1 MTSQALPISTTE
13 TSSATSS
20 TTTTPTLTTLRTFL
34 TRLFSSLRTTLSNRR
49 PWLELVDRTAFSRP
63 LSLSDATTRVRKNF
77 SYFKINYLTIL
88 AIVLAFSLLSH
99 PFSLLTLL
107 SLVAAWLG
115 LYTFRPSDQPLVVL
129 GRTMSNR
136 EVLGILVLVT
146 VIVVFLTSVGS
157 LIITAVLVGVGI
169 VCVHGAFRD
178 PEDLFMDDQDT
189 AGSTAPAS
197 LWSAEVI
204 VLVVVRTR
212 VSSNLRPKE
221 KLEIVSVQLLC
232 INPFD
237 LDILQRGHGDL
248 A

>member
-1 MTSQALPISTTE
+1 MTSQPLPISTTE
-13 TSSATSS
+13 TTTTSSSS
-20 TTTTPTLTTLRTFL
+20 TTTALTLTSLRTFL
-34 TRLFSSLRTTLSNRR
+34 TRLFSSLRTTLSHRR

-63 LSLSDATTRVRKNF
+63 LSLSDATTRVRKNY
-77 SYFKINYLTIL
+77 SYFKVNYLTIL

-115 LYTFRPSDQPLVVL
+115 LYAFRPSDQPLVVL

-136 EVLGILVLVT
+136 EVLAILVTVT

-178 PEDLFMDDQDT
+178 PEDLFMDDQEI
-189 AGSTAPAS
+189 AGSTGLFS
-197 LWSAEVI
+197 FIGGQSAGSNVI
-204 VLVVVRTR
+204 PLV
-212 VSSNLRPKE
+212 
-221 KLEIVSVQLLC
+221 
-232 INPFD
+232 
-237 LDILQRGHGDL
+237 
-248 A
+248 

>member
-1 MTSQALPISTTE
+1 MTSQPLPISTSE
-13 TSSATSS
+13 TTSS
-20 TTTTPTLTTLRTFL
+20 TTTTTTTTTLASLRTFL
-34 TRLFSSLRTTLSNRR
+34 TRLFSSLRATLSHRR
-49 PWLELVDRTAFSRP
+49 PWLELVDRTSFSRP

-115 LYTFRPSDQPLVVL
+115 LYAFRPSDQPLVVL
-129 GRTMSNR
+129 GRTISNR
-136 EVLGILVLVT
+136 ETLGILCLVT

-178 PEDLFMDDQDT
+178 PEDLFMDDQEI
-189 AGSTAPAS
+189 AGSTGLFS
-197 LWSAEVI
+197 FIGGSSAGSNVI
-204 VLVVVRTR
+204 PLV
-212 VSSNLRPKE
+212 
-221 KLEIVSVQLLC
+221 
-232 INPFD
+232 
-237 LDILQRGHGDL
+237 
-248 A
+248 

>member
-1 MTSQALPISTTE
+1 MTSQPLPISTTE
-13 TSSATSS
+13 TTTTTSSS
-20 TTTTPTLTTLRTFL
+20 TTTALTLSSLRTFL
-34 TRLFSSLRTTLSNRR
+34 TRLFSSLRTTLSHRR

-63 LSLSDATTRVRKNF
+63 LSLSDASTRVRKNY
-77 SYFKINYLTIL
+77 SYFKVNYLTIL

-115 LYTFRPSDQPLVVL
+115 LYAFRPSDQPLVVL

-136 EVLGILVLVT
+136 EVLGILVMVT

-178 PEDLFMDDQDT
+178 PEDLFMDDQEI
-189 AGSTAPAS
+189 AGSTGLFSFIGGPS
-197 LWSAEVI
+197 VGSNVMP
-204 VLVVVRTR
+204 LV
-212 VSSNLRPKE
+212 
-221 KLEIVSVQLLC
+221 
-232 INPFD
+232 
-237 LDILQRGHGDL
+237 
-248 A
+248 

>member
-1 MTSQALPISTTE
+1 MTSQPLPISTTE
-13 TSSATSS
+13 TTTTTSSS
-20 TTTTPTLTTLRTFL
+20 TTTALTLSSLRTFL
-34 TRLFSSLRTTLSNRR
+34 TRLFSSLRTTLSHRR

-63 LSLSDATTRVRKNF
+63 VSLSDASTRVRKNY
-77 SYFKINYLTIL
+77 SYFKVNYLTIL

-115 LYTFRPSDQPLVVL
+115 LYAFRPSDQPLVVL

-136 EVLGILVLVT
+136 EVLGILVMVT

-178 PEDLFMDDQDT
+178 PEDLFMDDQEI
-189 AGSTAPAS
+189 AGSAGLFSFIGGPS
-197 LWSAEVI
+197 VGSNVMP
-204 VLVVVRTR
+204 LV
-212 VSSNLRPKE
+212 
-221 KLEIVSVQLLC
+221 
-232 INPFD
+232 
-237 LDILQRGHGDL
+237 
-248 A
+248 

>member
-1 MTSQALPISTTE
+1 MTSPALPISTAETTSA
-13 TSSATSS
+13 TSSAT
-20 TTTTPTLTTLRTFL
+20 TTSTLTTLRTFL

-63 LSLSDATTRVRKNF
+63 LSISDATTRVRKNF

-189 AGSTAPAS
+189 AGSTGLFSFIGGPS
-197 LWSAEVI
+197 GGSNVI
-204 VLVVVRTR
+204 PLV
-212 VSSNLRPKE
+212 
-221 KLEIVSVQLLC
+221 
-232 INPFD
+232 
-237 LDILQRGHGDL
+237 
-248 A
+248 

>member
-1 MTSQALPISTTE
+1 MTSQPLPISTTE
-13 TSSATSS
+13 TTAASSAT
-20 TTTTPTLTTLRTFL
+20 TTTLTSLRTFL
-34 TRLFSSLRTTLSNRR
+34 TRLFSSLRTTLSHRR

-77 SYFKINYLTIL
+77 SYFKVNYLTIL

-115 LYTFRPSDQPLVVL
+115 LYAFRPSDQPLVVL

-178 PEDLFMDDQDT
+178 PEDLFMDDQDI
-189 AGSTAPAS
+189 AGSTGLFSFIGGP
-197 LWSAEVI
+197 SAGSNVI
-204 VLVVVRTR
+204 PLV
-212 VSSNLRPKE
+212 
-221 KLEIVSVQLLC
+221 
-232 INPFD
+232 
-237 LDILQRGHGDL
+237 
-248 A
+248 